1 MHLFRH
7 YSTALS
13 AVSSWCKSLRAFNES
28 ATFKSS
34 VQRCRE
40 EAEIAQRCRYTS
52 NRVAIRRTAI
62 IEATVGA
69 PGLSIP
75 MGLADNSMPVGI
87 QIQSRPGAQNFTTV
101 QILSTNPT
109 KFVTVMRVVR
119 RERPVCQLSQ
129 CKEWNFLL
137 IQWSQSCRFSAIS
150 QLDRMLPFLACKSV
164 VVSLPCRSN
173 VECYRQLFGRF
184 FFEKVESAHSVLVER
199 VSLWS

>member
-1 MHLFRH
+1 MHRTVKVNGRALWMECAYKNGFQLKIGMLAVAATALDHRCLTKLFLSWMSVEICSDIMHLFRH

-13 AVSSWCKSLRAFNES
+13 AVSSWCKSLRASDS

-34 VQRCRE
+34 VPRCRE
-40 EAEIAQRCRYTS
+40 EAEIAQRCRYVS

-101 QILSTNPT
+101 QI
-109 KFVTVMRVVR
+109 
-119 RERPVCQLSQ
+119 
-129 CKEWNFLL
+129 
-137 IQWSQSCRFSAIS
+137 
-150 QLDRMLPFLACKSV
+150 
-164 VVSLPCRSN
+164 SL
-173 VECYRQLFGRF
+173 
-184 FFEKVESAHSVLVER
+184 
-199 VSLWS
+199 